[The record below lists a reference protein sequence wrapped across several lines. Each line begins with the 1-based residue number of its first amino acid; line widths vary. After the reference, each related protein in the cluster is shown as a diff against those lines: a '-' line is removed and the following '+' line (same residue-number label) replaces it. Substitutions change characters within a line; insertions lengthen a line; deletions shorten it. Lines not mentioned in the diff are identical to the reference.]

1 MKSQLDLD
9 IKRHN
14 CVLVC
19 HLRTTVFPLKRE
31 CQLFNVFIKDIE
43 T

>member
-1 MKSQLDLD
+1 MKSQLDAE

-14 CVLVC
+14 FTLVC
-19 HLRTTVFPLKRE
+19 HLRAIVFPLKKK
-31 CQLFNVFIKDIE
+31 CQFFYVFIKDIE